1 MRLED
6 KVIVITGSGSGLGP
20 EGALICAAEGA
31 TVFTSDLVPGRAGG
45 TYACTSII
53 FPTDPGQSDDITC
66 GAILEELRGQIDR

>member
-6 KVIVITGSGSGLGP
+6 KVIVITGSGSGLGR
-20 EGALICAAEGA
+20 EGALIFAAGRA

-53 FPTDPGQSDDITC
+53 FPTDPGQSNDITC